1 LKDAASARGK
11 EAREREQEAI
21 EGLELPSRDAEQ
33 RVRRAEF
40 GAEKGEVLASLDD
53 LGAWYRDL
61 VVVGAGAEDAAALVR
76 QAWREADELNLNAS
90 LMLEALFVRLR
101 RSFS

>member
-1 LKDAASARGK
+1 
-11 EAREREQEAI
+11 
-21 EGLELPSRDAEQ
+21 
-33 RVRRAEF
+33 
-40 GAEKGEVLASLDD
+40 
-53 LGAWYRDL
+53 
-61 VVVGAGAEDAAALVR
+61 VR